1 MAILV
6 NDAFTY
12 YGHDTGRFD
21 KAIKVYCAYSVNKPG
36 SAKFYKENGA
46 RWVFDQHE
54 EVELIGPVN
63 TRVIPM
69 NVQMVPELRGRSTVY
84 IYKIVNKKAELLA
97 PNIDEWPDKIE
108 IQELDNYIGYVIYKG
123 QKADNDWFEKNYTY
137 NFTNATYEKQGKS
150 TMSKLYKVVDKEIY
164 GNYLAT
170 NGEGKIVLDLKGGG
184 VAAYTKEEIEEVV
197 PYSVGVRFRND
208 TGSSMS
214 SKIYHYWVDRGAVE
228 VNDVVFAADYSNPAI
243 VVELDTKSAS
253 ANKRLTGFVVPSKG
267 FLT

>member
-1 MAILV
+1 MV
-6 NDAFTY
+6 
-12 YGHDTGRFD
+12 
-21 KAIKVYCAYSVNKPG
+21 KVYCAYNVTQSG
-36 SAKFYKENGA
+36 STVFYKENGA

-54 EVELIGPVN
+54 EVELIGSVN
-63 TRVIPM
+63 TITIPM
-69 NVQMVPELRGRSTVY
+69 RVQMVPELRGRNAVY
-84 IYKIVNKKAELLA
+84 MYKIKTKKSKE
-97 PNIDEWPDKIE
+97 EMWPDKIE
-108 IQELDNYIGYVIYKG
+108 NQDLDKYFGYVIYKG
-123 QKADNDWFEKNYTY
+123 QKADNDWFESNYTF
-137 NFTNATYEKQGKS
+137 NHTTATYEKREKS

-214 SKIYHYWVDRGAVE
+214 TKIYHYWVDRGTVE

-243 VVELDTKSAS
+243 VVELDTKSAA